1 MRSNLPITEHEVP
14 VDPRRPIVSKTD
26 LKGQISYANSSFKE
40 VAGFSDK
47 EIIGEPHNIVRH
59 PFMPSSAYADMWQT
73 LKQDLPWRG
82 IVKNRCKNGD
92 HYWVEAF
99 VTPIKERGQKVGYM
113 SVRNTP
119 SRAQISAAEALYTKI
134 NAGQA
139 TLAKTKWPQQR
150 SMLQRIWLVLA
161 AVLIPA
167 LASPFSTP
175 LLAVSAVAAAWGGW
189 YLTQSIQRPI
199 QNIEYAF
206 SQLSEGNFRF
216 DVDASA
222 PKEFSHLLVAL
233 ESMRINL
240 RAIIADVVLAGNRVD
255 KRAQDVA
262 NSASELIKRSQEQS
276 DGVATT
282 AAALEEMASS
292 VNEISLATR
301 ISAEHASKAKELAT
315 RGAIE
320 MGAAQTATQEV
331 VTVVDQARITLGQL
345 SDAVREISVVTKTIR
360 EIADQTNL
368 LALNA
373 AIEAARAGET
383 GRGFAVVADEVRKL
397 AERTSASTVSIA
409 STISSVEARTN
420 EALATMRE
428 AVASVNHGTAQIDA
442 CTLTLGEIAASS
454 NGVDQSAR
462 HVAEMLDQ
470 QSSVSEDVAQTME
483 KINAL
488 TEQNVSR
495 IIGVG
500 ETASQLTQIAGELHQ
515 LVQQFEKSL

>member
-1 MRSNLPITEHEVP
+1 MRSNLPITEHEVS

-26 LKGQISYANSSFKE
+26 LKGRISYANSSFKE
-40 VAGFSDK
+40 VAGFTGP

-59 PFMPSSAYADMWQT
+59 PFMPASAFDDMWQT
-73 LKQDLPWRG
+73 LKKDLPWRG

-99 VTPIKERGQKVGYM
+99 VTPIRENGQKIGYM

-119 SRAQISAAEALYTKI
+119 SRAQISAAEALYSKV
-134 NAGQA
+134 NSGQA
-139 TLAKTKWPQQR
+139 RLPATEWPQQS
-150 SMLQRIWLVLA
+150 SMKKRIWLVLA
-161 AVLIPA
+161 AVALPA
-167 LASPFSTP
+167 LASPFATP
-175 LLAVSAVAAAWGGW
+175 LLAVSAIAAIAGGW
-189 YLTQSIQRPI
+189 YLSQSMTRPI
-199 QNIEYAF
+199 QQIEYAF

-216 DVDASA
+216 DVDARA

-255 KRAQDVA
+255 ERAKGVA
-262 NSASELIKRSQEQS
+262 KSAEELLKRSREQS
-276 DGVATT
+276 DGVGTV
-282 AAALEEMASS
+282 AAALEEMAAS
-292 VNEISLATR
+292 VGEISLATR
-301 ISAEHASKAKELAT
+301 LSADHAAKANELAT
-315 RGAIE
+315 RGAEE
-320 MGAAQTATQEV
+320 MGAAQQATQEV
-331 VTVVDQARITLGQL
+331 VNVVDQARVTLGLL
-345 SDAVREISVVTKTIR
+345 SDAVREISVVTQTIR

-397 AERTSASTVSIA
+397 AERTSASTISIA
-409 STISSVEARTN
+409 STISSVEARTS

-442 CTLTLGEIAASS
+442 CTLTLGEIAAAS

-462 HVAEMLDQ
+462 HVAGMLDQ
-470 QSSVSEDVAQTME
+470 QSSATEEVAQTME
-483 KINAL
+483 KMNAL
-488 TEQNVSR
+488 TEQNASR
-495 IIGVG
+495 ITGVG
-500 ETASQLTQIAGELHQ
+500 QTASQLTEIAGELHQ